1 MATHSSVLAWRI
13 PRTGEPGGLLS
24 MGSHRVRHDWS
35 DSAAAAAWILCQYY
49 AIFYKRLEPVDFGI
63 QWGPKI
69 NLLWILRNDCMW
81 FTNIFFDLVG
91 CLFILMM
98 VSFTVQKHFSLIQ
111 GLQLFSG
118 SSCLLDSMAS
128 KALQGL
134 TAIFNHSTCIFPL
147 ILHREAMELAFPWM
161 CPAVSLTSEPLHMLF
176 SFATLNHTHMYLC
189 MHAKSVQLCLTLC
202 NPLDCSP
209 PGSSIHGILQTR
221 ILEWGAMPSSRGSSQ
236 PRDWTLVSYVSCI
249 GRWVLYH

>member
-1 MATHSSVLAWRI
+1 M
-13 PRTGEPGGLLS
+13 
-24 MGSHRVRHDWS
+24 
-35 DSAAAAAWILCQYY
+35 
-49 AIFYKRLEPVDFGI
+49 DFHI

-118 SSCLLDSMAS
+118 SSCLLDSMVS

-147 ILHREAMELAFPWM
+147 ILHREAMELAVPWM
-161 CPAVSLTSEPLHMLF
+161 CPAVSLTSEPLHMLCLLVETPNSAPLGLASMRLQVPARRAVPFYSAPVSQHSVRPRMPCSVSLDGLFF
-176 SFATLNHTHMYLC
+176 S
-189 MHAKSVQLCLTLC
+189 LT
-202 NPLDCSP
+202 S
-209 PGSSIHGILQTR
+209 
-221 ILEWGAMPSSRGSSQ
+221 
-236 PRDWTLVSYVSCI
+236 
-249 GRWVLYH
+249 